1 MKKTMIARRDI
12 WKEKV
17 VVFLFFLEEEKKRKD
32 IEYKEKGMFERRKRI
47 SQRQ

>member
-17 VVFLFFLEEEKKRKD
+17 CFFLEERKKRKD

-47 SQRQ
+47 S